1 MLPNSLD
8 EQFWNFF
15 RDSYARITANHVV
28 THTNFYWVE
37 KIISRFC
44 YVNLKR
50 ILFRWLVRHRLTL
63 YAQSYPLYFLISL
76 STSPLH
82 DEHRNIETLSP
93 ITQQIHRKGIST
105 QAKTEKLKA
114 QNVTQYRPIVP
125 NPKHVLLEK
134 CMALD
139 TKPAFFTAT
148 FQTRHYYALKEEIP
162 SKTCSW
168 EQSFQEVKDGKY
180 GIPKSQPL
188 RNCEALSILANVTSY
203 QVDLLFGKISF
214 QDLCFNFVPIFRR
227 YLTPQCSCLMKK
239 NECIVFSL
247 SKGGWFF
254 LNTCM

>member
-15 RDSYARITANHVV
+15 RDSYARITANHV

-37 KIISRFC
+37 KIFPRFC

-50 ILFRWLVRHRLTL
+50 ILFRWLVRHRLIL

-82 DEHRNIETLSP
+82 DEHRNIGTLSP
-93 ITQQIHRKGIST
+93 IKHQIHRKGIST

-134 CMALD
+134 CIALD
-139 TKPAFFTAT
+139 TKPAFFTLT
-148 FQTRHYYALKEEIP
+148 FQTHHYYALKEEIP

-180 GIPKSQPL
+180 GTKVSIVEELWSPVNP
-188 RNCEALSILANVTSY
+188 CERDFVPGGSV
-203 QVDLLFGKISF
+203 VWK
-214 QDLCFNFVPIFRR
+214 NFV
-227 YLTPQCSCLMKK
+227 SGS
-239 NECIVFSL
+239 VF
-247 SKGGWFF
+247 
-254 LNTCM
+254 

>member
-93 ITQQIHRKGIST
+93 IKTSDSQKRNQHSSENWKVESPKCDT
-105 QAKTEKLKA
+105 VSPDCAK
-114 QNVTQYRPIVP
+114 P
-125 NPKHVLLEK
+125 
-134 CMALD
+134 
-139 TKPAFFTAT
+139 
-148 FQTRHYYALKEEIP
+148 
-162 SKTCSW
+162 KTCFIRKMHGTW
-168 EQSFQEVKDGKY
+168 YKTCLLY
-180 GIPKSQPL
+180 GNFSDASL
-188 RNCEALSILANVTSY
+188 
-203 QVDLLFGKISF
+203 
-214 QDLCFNFVPIFRR
+214 LCFKRGNSLKDMLVRAKLSRSQRR
-227 YLTPQCSCLMKK
+227 QIRYTKVSTVEELWSPVNPC
-239 NECIVFSL
+239 
-247 SKGGWFF
+247 
-254 LNTCM
+254 